1 MLQRIFS
8 IPGHAWPT
16 VGRHSTSITSGDS
29 VKKGYSAG
37 PHSTLAVEKPN
48 CDTTFRPPKRI
59 LCFAWKQ
66 HGLAPEPSA
75 RYRELRMLLRPR
87 LKPGVPD
94 LVFGFLLV
102 GLLMGGRTRFLNDPG
117 TFWHVRLGRDI
128 VQTRA
133 VPRADTLTYTR
144 DGAAWVD
151 QSWAFDVGLAAI
163 VDRAGWSGA
172 VAATALILATVY
184 TALVRNLLDDGVS
197 PVIAVVVAVLAVG
210 ISSTHF
216 LARPHLVTLLFVL
229 WTARACQRQHECG
242 GWKVAVVPILMIPWA
257 NIHGGFLAG
266 PIIVATAALG
276 HAISGAWDADRKRNV
291 GRFLIA
297 LLLACLTPLVNPYG
311 IGLYEHV
318 AHLLVSSGVTE
329 LIDEY
334 QPLPFGTGRARI
346 AEAVI
351 LALIALPTFTRA
363 SLSRYD
369 VVQVV
374 VWLHFALGSIRHAPL
389 FAIVAA
395 PGLARLLDQL
405 PLAARKF
412 ARSRTAWSPWSAL
425 PALAVV
431 AGVFLGI
438 PFGRLDPQK
447 WPLDALPALNRQPV
461 EDRLFHEQDW
471 GGLIEEMCR
480 PPRRTFLDDRFEL
493 FGKPMILDYVAAL
506 HGGPDWDTLRERHE
520 FALAWVRPDRG
531 LARRLAEDPDW
542 HEVHR
547 DPVSV
552 LFRRKAPGNEVVTMG
567 GSR

>member
-1 MLQRIFS
+1 MLQRVFT
-8 IPGHAWPT
+8 IPGHGRPT
-16 VGRHSTSITSGDS
+16 VGLHSTSIPGGESP
-29 VKKGYSAG
+29 KKGYFAG
-37 PHSTLAVEKPN
+37 PRSTLRLGKLN
-48 CDTTFRPPKRI
+48 WDTPFRRPKRV

-66 HGLAPEPSA
+66 HGSGPESSV
-75 RYRELRMLLRPR
+75 RHMELRMLLRPR
-87 LKPGVPD
+87 LRPGVPD
-94 LVFGFLLV
+94 LVFGFLIV
-102 GLLMGGRTRFLNDPG
+102 GLLMAGRSRFLNDPG

-128 VQTRA
+128 IQTRA
-133 VPRADTLTYTR
+133 VPRVDTLTYTR
-144 DGAAWVD
+144 DGVAWVD
-151 QSWAFDVGLAAI
+151 QSWVFDVGLAAI
-163 VDRAGWSGA
+163 VDHWGWSGV

-197 PVIAVVVAVLAVG
+197 PVIAIIVTVLAVG

-216 LARPHLVTLLFVL
+216 LARPHLFTLLFVL
-229 WTARACQRQHECG
+229 WTARACQRQHERG

-266 PIIVATAALG
+266 PIIVATAAVG
-276 HAISGAWDADRKRNV
+276 HAISGAWDAERKRNV

-297 LLLACLTPLVNPYG
+297 LLLACLTPLINPYG
-311 IGLYEHV
+311 IRLYEHV

-334 QPLPFGTGRARI
+334 QPLPFGTGRARV
-346 AEAVI
+346 AEVVI

-363 SLSRYD
+363 RLSRYD
-369 VVQVV
+369 VVQVI

-389 FAIVAA
+389 FAIMAA
-395 PGLARLLDQL
+395 PGLARLLDEL
-405 PLAARKF
+405 PLAAREF

-447 WPLDALPALNRQPV
+447 WPLDTLPALNRQPV
-461 EDRLFHEQDW
+461 EARLFHEQDW
-471 GGLIEEMCR
+471 GGLIEEVCQ
-480 PPRRTFLDDRFEL
+480 PPRRTFVDDRFEL
-493 FGKPMILDYVAAL
+493 FGKTMILDYVAAL
-506 HGGPDWDTLRERHE
+506 HGGPDWDTLRDRQE

-531 LARRLAEDPDW
+531 LARRLARDPGW

-547 DPVSV
+547 DAVSV
-552 LFRRKAPGNEVVTMG
+552 LFRRKAPGE
-567 GSR
+567 